1 MIASHVEISRAQI
14 AGAPRLLRTAR
25 CELKASSIEMV
36 DTRVAWARASYDML
50 AFTYQWRRAIDPA
63 TALKSLQSEIESM
76 GRGMEITYN
85 VFERETD
92 AHVGRIDLH
101 SWNFDAPRCEIGYMA
116 DARTCGRGLLREAAS
131 ACVELAFSIGVVRVQ
146 ATTDQRNARSIR
158 FAKALG
164 MREEGVL
171 KNYSRDGNDELFDEV
186 VLAVVR

>member
-1 MIASHVEISRAQI
+1 
-14 AGAPRLLRTAR
+14 
-25 CELKASSIEMV
+25 
-36 DTRVAWARASYDML
+36 ML

-85 VFERETD
+85 VFERETG

-101 SWNFDAPRCEIGYMA
+101 SWDFDAPRCEIGYMA

-131 ACVELAFSIGVVRVQ
+131 ACVELAFSIGAVRVQ
-146 ATTDQRNARSIR
+146 ATTDQRNVRSIR